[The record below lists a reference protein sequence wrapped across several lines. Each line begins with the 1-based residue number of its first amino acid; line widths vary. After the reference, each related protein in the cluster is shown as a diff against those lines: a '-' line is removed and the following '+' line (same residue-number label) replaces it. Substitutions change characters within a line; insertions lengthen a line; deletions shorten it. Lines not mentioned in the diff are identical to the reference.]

1 MTRPGKISERFET
14 TMGNFFAIGPNNFP
28 VIIISTA
35 HLLNQIKKKP
45 SYLVVA
51 VVDVGVVAQ
60 RRLGDAFLD

>member
-14 TMGNFFAIGPNNFP
+14 TMGNFFAIGPHNFP
-28 VIIISTA
+28 VIIISSA
-35 HLLNQIKKKP
+35 HLLNQIKK